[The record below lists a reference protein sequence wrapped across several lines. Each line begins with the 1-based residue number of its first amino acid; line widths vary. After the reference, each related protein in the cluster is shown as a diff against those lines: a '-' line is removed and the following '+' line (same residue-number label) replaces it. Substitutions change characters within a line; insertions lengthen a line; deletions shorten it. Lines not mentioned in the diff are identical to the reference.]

1 MNKQLKKTKKF
12 YLSSKILNNFSKKFN
27 KKKSNKV
34 FKNVNTKV
42 NFSKLIERSDYLQN
56 KKNIFENVISNIATI
71 SNQENSGRCW
81 LFAFTNIMR
90 MNMIKKYKL
99 SKDFEFSQN
108 YLFFYDKLEK
118 ANHFFNYIYK
128 TKHIKLSNKDLSI
141 EQIKLVRYLDNV
153 TSDGG
158 SWNIFCKLIEKYGIV
173 PKSVMDDHFHSKKSK
188 ELNKFFNNFLKKS
201 AFIIRNSKKDKNI
214 LIKELLYKSY
224 KILTIFLGEPPKTFS
239 WEYYEYNNTKKIN
252 KNKSKKYRIIENIT
266 PQEFYR
272 KYVPYNVNDK
282 ICLINFPCKD
292 IPYYNLYN
300 VENTF
305 TLSDKEDNNFVNVP
319 INVMLNACKKSI
331 KNDEAVWIGV
341 DFGKFR
347 SSDGFMD
354 KNAFNYDSI
363 FGFNNLMDKC
373 DSLLYRQSSPGHA
386 ITIKGFNI
394 NKNNNNGFLIENS
407 WGENDGNKGNYY
419 MSFEW
424 FNMYVYRIVVDKKCV
439 SKKEINVLKKKPI
452 LLPYTNPFGALL

>member
-1 MNKQLKKTKKF
+1 MNKNTIKKF
-12 YLSSKILNNFSKKFN
+12 YVSPRILKKFSRKFN
-27 KKKSNKV
+27 NNKSNKV
-34 FKNVNTKV
+34 FKNVNTKI
-42 NFSKLIERSDYLQN
+42 NFSKLIEKADYLQN
-56 KKNIFENVISNIATI
+56 KKNIFENVISNIANVA
-71 SNQENSGRCW
+71 NQESSGRCW

-128 TKHIKLSNKDLSI
+128 TKHIKLSNTKLNP
-141 EQIKLVRYLDNV
+141 EQIKLTKFLDNV

-173 PKSVMDDHFHSKKSK
+173 PKSVMNDHFHSKKSK
-188 ELNKFFNNFLKKS
+188 ELNIFFNNFLKKS
-201 AFIIRNSKKDKNI
+201 AYIIRNSKKNKDT

-224 KILTIFLGEPPKTFS
+224 KILTIFLGEPPATFS
-239 WEYYEYNNTKKIN
+239 WEYYENNNNNSPKSK

-266 PQEFYR
+266 PLDFYK
-272 KYVPYNVNDK
+272 KYVPYNVKDK
-282 ICLINFPCKD
+282 ICLVNFPCKD
-292 IPYYNLYN
+292 VPYYKLYN

-305 TLSDKEDNNFVNVP
+305 TLSEKEDNNFVNVP
-319 INVMLNACKKSI
+319 INIMLNACKQSI

-341 DFGKFR
+341 DFGKYR

-354 KNAFNYDSI
+354 KHAFNYDSI
-363 FGFNNLMDKC
+363 FGFNNYMEKC
-373 DSLLYRQSSPGHA
+373 DSLLYRQSAPRHA

-394 NKNNNNGFLIENS
+394 NKNTNNGFLIENS
-407 WGENDGNKGNYY
+407 WGQKDGDKGNYF
-419 MSFEW
+419 MSFDW
-424 FNMYVYRIVVDKKCV
+424 FNSFVYRIVVDKKCV
-439 SKKEINVLKKKPI
+439 SKKEINVLKKTPI
-452 LLPYTNPFGALL
+452 LLSYTNPFGALL